1 MGKHAKPSGAEQFD
15 TYYRGVFGQRWD
27 ALRAALGKERSPIA
41 FTDGLTTPYFLDEAS
56 LWAARLLPVHEGD
69 QVLDMCAAPGGK
81 TLVIAS
87 QLRGTGRLVSNDR
100 SADRRNRLLSVIK
113 DHLPAPWQNAV
124 TVTGYDAAQWGI
136 HQQEAFDAIL
146 LDAPCS
152 SERHVLTSP
161 SALSQWSPS
170 RPKRLAIGQF
180 AMLCSALEAVKV
192 GGVILYSTCAIT
204 PEEDEMVIQ
213 KLSERRKGRFS
224 LLPTRLPQ
232 GEARSFGSI
241 ILPDT
246 AEGRGPMYVCMIRRE
261 S

>member
-1 MGKHAKPSGAEQFD
+1 
-15 TYYRGVFGQRWD
+15 
-27 ALRAALGKERSPIA
+27 
-41 FTDGLTTPYFLDEAS
+41 
-56 LWAARLLPVHEGD
+56 
-69 QVLDMCAAPGGK
+69 
-81 TLVIAS
+81 
-87 QLRGTGRLVSNDR
+87 
-100 SADRRNRLLSVIK
+100 
-113 DHLPAPWQNAV
+113 
-124 TVTGYDAAQWGI
+124 
-136 HQQEAFDAIL
+136 
-146 LDAPCS
+146 
-152 SERHVLTSP
+152 
-161 SALSQWSPS
+161 
-170 RPKRLAIGQF
+170 
-180 AMLCSALEAVKV
+180 MLCSALEAVKV